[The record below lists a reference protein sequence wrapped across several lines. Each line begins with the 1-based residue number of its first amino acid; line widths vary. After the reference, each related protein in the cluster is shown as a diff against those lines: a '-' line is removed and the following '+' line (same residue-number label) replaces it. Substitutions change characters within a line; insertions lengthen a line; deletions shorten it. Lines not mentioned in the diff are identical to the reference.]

1 MSFSDITQNKTSQF
15 RCIIMTT
22 LAAFYNKFHIWLST
36 TFFDFETVN
45 GVKFENCWFCVHE
58 IRIFVL
64 CLTLSEWDIGYRRIQ
79 LSWQDRCKWQ
89 IVMTFYAI
97 NITSFIVLFSS
108 NFDKSAHCNTAIY
121 YVFQYVKLKRKI
133 TQIKTTTLVQSAKSK
148 SNYVCSTWP

>member
-45 GVKFENCWFCVHE
+45 GVKFEHFLIFKVRFCVHE
-58 IRIFVL
+58 IPIFVL
-64 CLTLSEWDIGYRRIQ
+64 CLTLSEWDIGYRRTQ
-79 LSWQDRCKWQ
+79 LSWQNRCKWQ

-97 NITSFIVLFSS
+97 NMTSFNMLSL
-108 NFDKSAHCNTAIY
+108 NGKLH
-121 YVFQYVKLKRKI
+121 KLKRRHWYTPQKAKV
-133 TQIKTTTLVQSAKSK
+133 TTFARHGHNVKTSA
-148 SNYVCSTWP
+148 